1 MKYFFNKSS
10 FFLIPILL
18 VWMGLEIFYRTT
30 PNNYSVKAREVQK
43 HYQSCEVLILGN
55 SHAYY
60 GLNPEFFQIPTY
72 NFANISQNLYF
83 DKLLFDKHI
92 HNFKKLKWVILNIEY
107 TTLSHTDDIEGETWR
122 KYFYQSQMGIEVD
135 LIPFYDVRQYSLSV
149 SRPLKNSLNTIEQY
163 IEKQTLVDCNES
175 GWGYSYTNENS
186 STNMEYVAEIVTK
199 KHEDHSLDFSQNL
212 NKIEAIIEQCKQR
225 NIQVL
230 LISMPVYKTYAE
242 RVNSHKVSKIH
253 QSAEKVAKKYDN
265 VFYLNLFSD
274 TTFMDSDFFDPDHLN
289 HQGAKKCTQ
298 IVNAFMNQNN

>member
-18 VWMGLEIFYRTT
+18 VWMSLEIFYRTT
-30 PNNYSVKAREVQK
+30 PNNYSVKARDVQK
-43 HYQSCEVLILGN
+43 HYESCEVLILGN

-107 TTLSHTDDIEGETWR
+107 TTLSHTDDIDGETWR

-175 GWGYSYTNENS
+175 GWGTSYTNENS
-186 STNMEYVAEIVTK
+186 STNMEYLAEIVTK
-199 KHEDHSLDFSQNL
+199 KHEDHSLDFSKNL
-212 NKIEAIIEQCKQR
+212 KKIKAIIEQCKQR

-230 LISMPVYKTYAE
+230 LISMPVHKTYAE
-242 RVNSHKVSKIH
+242 RVNLHKVSLIH
-253 QSAEKVAKKYDN
+253 LSATEISNKYDN